1 MEMDLNDGL
10 FSQNCRCGYVLK
22 PKFLRGWERF
32 DPENPR
38 GLEGYMPL
46 RLSIQVRGTPRGLEG
61 YMPLRLSI
69 QIISGQQLPKVNI
82 KEGSIIDPLVR
93 VEIHGVPMDQAKQE
107 TKYIDNNGF
116 NPVWYETLQFT
127 VHVPELALVRFVVED
142 YDKTSKNDFV
152 GQYTLPFMSIQQ
164 GKQPAGAASIQSDLF
179 DHFPVYNSFWT
190 GVVQSDTCNW
200 MGTDGLNGLLSF
212 ITFLMSRPI

>member
-46 RLSIQVRGTPRGLEG
+46 RLSIQ
-61 YMPLRLSI
+61 
-69 QIISGQQLPKVNI
+69 IISGQQLPKVNI

-93 VEIHGVPMDQAKQE
+93 MEIHGVPMDQAKQE

-164 GKQPAGAASIQSDLF
+164 ASGQA
-179 DHFPVYNSFWT
+179 
-190 GVVQSDTCNW
+190 
-200 MGTDGLNGLLSF
+200 
-212 ITFLMSRPI
+212 